1 MLFTYLYKFVKRSYP
16 QMKISCEKNVLLE
29 GINIVQ
35 KAVSTKSTLPILEG
49 ILLKAAEKLYLTG
62 NDLELGIECHIDA
75 DIQQPGSIVLDAKIL
90 GEIVRKLPNDRVYI
104 EVEENNSTYI
114 KCGNTEFNIMGID
127 ANEFPELPY
136 ITKGEKLTLK
146 QYLLRSMIRQ
156 TSFAIATNENK
167 LILTGSLL
175 EADDDSLTLVSVD
188 GYRLAL
194 RKEKIDS
201 LNHKLSVIIPGK
213 TLNEL
218 SRIIKDE
225 EEDIYIYTTDKH
237 ILFEF
242 DNCKMVSRLLEGEFL
257 NYKQIIPDEHK
268 LQVIADV
275 KPLIDSI
282 ERTSLVITSDNV
294 KAPVRFKITMDKIS
308 LSCITQT
315 GRVQDSVQVETLGDD
330 LEIGF
335 NHKYFLDALKAC
347 ETDQIVMEFNTN
359 LNPCIIKPIEGD
371 KFLYLI
377 LPVRL
382 KSE

>member
-1 MLFTYLYKFVKRSYP
+1 
-16 QMKISCEKNVLLE
+16 MKISCEKNVLLE